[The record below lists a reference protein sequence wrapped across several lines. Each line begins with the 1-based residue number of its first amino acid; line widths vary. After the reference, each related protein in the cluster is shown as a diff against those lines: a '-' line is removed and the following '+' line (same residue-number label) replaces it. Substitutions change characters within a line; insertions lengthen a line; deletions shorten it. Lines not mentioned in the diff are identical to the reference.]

1 VQVVNEMA
9 AHVDWAG
16 YLDLGPKADLWS
28 RQALLQP
35 SMPPPFRPRPFR
47 DRYEQSP
54 YWITFVGGRAA
65 IPVKAH
71 NYEMIVRILRESCLD
86 WAAYGGHL
94 LVARALLEMGESV
107 NRPSR
112 AKHIPL
118 HSAVEDGNRQ
128 MVELLLSR
136 GADPNYPDIM
146 GRTPLHCAAAYGL
159 HEIASLLLC
168 AGADPYIAD
177 DQGDNALEIAKQSKY
192 WELATLFGKVI
203 SEHQAQALRL
213 LTGPVLATISDESN
227 ERGLR
232 RL

>member
-1 VQVVNEMA
+1 MV

-71 NYEMIVRILRESCLD
+71 DYEMIVRILRESCLD

-118 HSAVEDGNRQ
+118 HSAVEDGNSQ

-136 GADPNYPDIM
+136 GADPNYPDMM
-146 GRTPLHCAAAYGL
+146 GRTPLHCAATYGL
-159 HEIASLLLC
+159 QDIAGLLLC
-168 AGADPYIAD
+168 AGADPYIFD
-177 DQGDNALEIAKQSKY
+177 DQGENALEIATQSKH
-192 WELATLFGKVI
+192 WELATLFGKVM
-203 SEHQAQALRL
+203 SEQQARALRQS
-213 LTGPVLATISDESN
+213 TAAAAGAAIAGVEAV
-227 ERGLR
+227 GGR